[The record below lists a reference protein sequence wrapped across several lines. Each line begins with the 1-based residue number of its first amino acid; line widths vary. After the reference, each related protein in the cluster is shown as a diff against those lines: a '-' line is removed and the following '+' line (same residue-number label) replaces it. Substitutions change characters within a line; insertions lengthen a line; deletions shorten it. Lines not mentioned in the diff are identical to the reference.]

1 MRRATTGLPLL
12 TAGRVIACLRVRS
25 QRRKSLGGAELDLDL
40 APARVAR
47 LVAWVVSQNILVAQ
61 LHTDLRGDVRQ
72 VVQILY
78 SEGAPAGQFRHFI
91 EQRRPAVFLWRS
103 GAIRG
108 RGKNTH

>member
-1 MRRATTGLPLL
+1 MA
-12 TAGRVIACLRVRS
+12 ARVIACLRVRS
-25 QRRKSLGGAELDLDL
+25 QRRMSLGGAELDLDL

-61 LHTDLRGDVRQ
+61 LHADLRGDVRQ

-91 EQRRPAVFLWRS
+91 EQRRPVEFLLRS
-103 GAIRG
+103 AAILERV
-108 RGKNTH
+108 KNSHGIELRI